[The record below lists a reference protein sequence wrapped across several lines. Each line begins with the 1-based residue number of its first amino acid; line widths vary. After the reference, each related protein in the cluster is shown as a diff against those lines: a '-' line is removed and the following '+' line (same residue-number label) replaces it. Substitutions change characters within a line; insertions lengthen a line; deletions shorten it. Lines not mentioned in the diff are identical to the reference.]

1 MSSLISS
8 LTKRRTNY
16 ALGKNITAS
25 NKEIVDEIRELI
37 VQVPTAF
44 NMQSSRV
51 IIAFG
56 SNHEKIW
63 QITKDILKKIVA
75 PDNFAGTAKKIDSFA
90 AAYGTILYFEE
101 TETIKAMQKQFA
113 TYADNF
119 PIWGQQANGMLQLA
133 VWTALTDMGLGVNL
147 QHYNPLIDK
156 DVKKLLAVP
165 DSWQLISQMPFGQI
179 LQTPDKIEK
188 MDAAQRVKVFE

>member
-63 QITKDILKKIVA
+63 QITKDILKKIVV